1 MTVSRRVKSVQL
13 RVMGPMSEDEDAC
26 SGSSFATLDT
36 IHGGVVTLMM
46 NILSTLSAPTL
57 SLLIL
62 GLNSSPQYGPHIPLN
77 VPLYDNLPH
86 NSW

>member
-13 RVMGPMSEDEDAC
+13 MVMGPMSEDAC

-57 SLLIL
+57 TLLIL
-62 GLNSSPQYGPHIPLN
+62 GLNSRPQHGPHIPLN

>member
-13 RVMGPMSEDEDAC
+13 RVMGPMSADAC

-36 IHGGVVTLMM
+36 IHGDVVTLMM

-57 SLLIL
+57 TLLIL
-62 GLNSSPQYGPHIPLN
+62 GLNSIPQHGPHIPLN

>member
-1 MTVSRRVKSVQL
+1 MTVSRRVKSVQWM
-13 RVMGPMSEDEDAC
+13 VMAPMSEDAC

-46 NILSTLSAPTL
+46 NILSTLSAPSL
-57 SLLIL
+57 ILLIL
-62 GLNSSPQYGPHIPLN
+62 GLDRSPQYGPHIPLN
-77 VPLYDNLPH
+77 VPLYANLPH

>member
-13 RVMGPMSEDEDAC
+13 RVMGPMSEDAS

-57 SLLIL
+57 TLLIL
-62 GLNSSPQYGPHIPLN
+62 GLNSSPQHGPHIPLN